1 MDLEDVFVAFEKQI
15 YAYFLRLVGD
25 PVEAEE
31 LTQETF
37 YRACKAALRFRGE
50 SSVRT
55 WLFGIAHRVLLE
67 VLRSRKKTTVSMESA
82 DEERADQRTVDPEE
96 RVAMEQAFAS
106 VPVADRELLLL
117 VDVLG
122 FTPTEISATTGV
134 EPGTLRVR
142 LHRARAAF
150 RRYYER

>member
-1 MDLEDVFVAFEKQI
+1 MELEDVFLAYEKPV
-15 YAYFLRLVGD
+15 YAYFFRLVGD
-25 PVEAEE
+25 ASEAEE

-37 YRACKAALRFRGE
+37 YRACRAALRFRGD

-67 VLRSRKKTTVSMESA
+67 TLRSRPSSPVA
-82 DEERADQRTVDPEE
+82 DLPERPDDRIAAPDE
-96 RVAMEQAFAS
+96 RVALEDAFA
-106 VPVADRELLLL
+106 VLDVGERELLLL

-122 FTPTEISATTGV
+122 FSPTEVSSTLGV

-142 LHRARAAF
+142 LHRARTTF
-150 RRYYER
+150 RRYYDR